1 MCTILTR
8 HASINQI
15 KSHWK
20 TSEGE
25 KQAYIC
31 CMFVEGKS
39 KTVFFPSDTLIYGI
53 CRDGTKNNN
62 IRACEHLIL
71 GQFRMGARSAI
82 YAPLQWCKCNSI
94 YLWQVKKHKWETTKY
109 FRPRVRKNRYLRQRR
124 EKTNCLWYGI
134 SLICKHEHAVRIFG
148 AAELY
153 SAQCTPGGFR
163 LD

>member
-1 MCTILTR
+1 MYTLQLDRCMCTILTR

-62 IRACEHLIL
+62 IRACENLIL

-82 YAPLQWCKCNSI
+82 YAPLLKCGPWVHWTIGLLVDCSNGQLVHWTI
-94 YLWQVKKHKWETTKY
+94 GPLVHWLNVK
-109 FRPRVRKNRYLRQRR
+109 
-124 EKTNCLWYGI
+124 C
-134 SLICKHEHAVRIFG
+134 
-148 AAELY
+148 
-153 SAQCTPGGFR
+153 
-163 LD
+163 

>member
-1 MCTILTR
+1 MYTLQLDRCICTILTR

-82 YAPLQWCKCNSI
+82 YAPLSRESFQGYTRGSCLGCLSKAQAMAPFVSQCYPRSRHGIPNQQACLVQSQSGARLACNFMPV
-94 YLWQVKKHKWETTKY
+94 YL
-109 FRPRVRKNRYLRQRR
+109 PN
-124 EKTNCLWYGI
+124 
-134 SLICKHEHAVRIFG
+134 G
-148 AAELY
+148 AL
-153 SAQCTPGGFR
+153 
-163 LD
+163 